1 MTEQK
6 NALLPDLELFKKLV
20 DFLLAEEKENQV
32 AKRVDVDDLED
43 VVNVAISDKPI
54 LDNELLSTLEDLIE
68 ATPKTATKLFF
79 NQLFWRQT
87 REGCVGRLTCRSV
100 E

>member
-1 MTEQK
+1 MWMTWK
-6 NALLPDLELFKKLV
+6 
-20 DFLLAEEKENQV
+20 
-32 AKRVDVDDLED
+32 D

-79 NQLFWRQT
+79 NQLFGGRT
-87 REGCVGRLTCRSV
+87 REGCVWETYLPFC
-100 E
+100 